1 MAYDSTNMANRAF
14 VFMNKSIA
22 STYRCKDF
30 VYILSVKEITADVY
44 KRQKERCRTAEEQVQ
59 DEHNPLD

>member
-1 MAYDSTNMANRAF
+1 MANRAF

-30 VYILSVKEITADVY
+30 VYILSVKEITADVLFVVL
-44 KRQKERCRTAEEQVQ
+44 KNIILRFTS
-59 DEHNPLD
+59 